1 MAARSRKPKG
11 EVAAA
16 TKAAKEDSQRSVM
29 DIPSL
34 QQFLELIGS
43 FSPDLIHHRGSVKSI
58 YHYTDFNG
66 LKGIVEKND
75 LWLTNSRYSNDDEEM
90 IHGLDVVRQPATEL
104 SPEDWQKL
112 IELKPDGG
120 LQLLETGTPAHEVP
134 RRRRDRESGFGHGFL
149 GWNLPQRLVPGV
161 EGRRSEPDPR
171 ARWSGR
177 RTTFA

>member
-104 SPEDWQKL
+104 SPDAVEPYPVAAL
-112 IELKPDGG
+112 LAPD
-120 LQLLETGTPAHEVP
+120 AKV
-134 RRRRDRESGFGHGFL
+134 F
-149 GWNLPQRLVPGV
+149 W
-161 EGRRSEPDPR
+161 PR
-171 ARWSGR
+171 AVESLPS
-177 RTTFA
+177 A

>member
-58 YHYTDFNG
+58 YHCTDSNG

-75 LWLTNSRYSNDDEEM
+75 LWLTNSRNYNDGEEM
-90 IHGLDVVRQPATEL
+90 IHGLAIKDLAGLYMQSRVGVGAGARPAL
-104 SPEDWQKL
+104 
-112 IELKPDGG
+112 
-120 LQLLETGTPAHEVP
+120 
-134 RRRRDRESGFGHGFL
+134 DRPCNGI
-149 GWNLPQRLVPGV
+149 P
-161 EGRRSEPDPR
+161 
-171 ARWSGR
+171 ARWSKLVQRGYR
-177 RTTFA
+177 DRILHNSGGAFPSS